1 MKTKNGARNK
11 DDGAGTPGTDT
22 PVNHNSPRRKS
33 VPPGRIWVVADSAV
47 RKRRVFVRI
56 CLVLAGGLFGT
67 EAVLYTSN

>member
-1 MKTKNGARNK
+1 MKTKNGAHNK
-11 DDGAGTPGTDT
+11 DDGAGTPETDT

-33 VPPGRIWVVADSAV
+33 VPPGRIWVVADSTV

-56 CLVLAGGLFGT
+56 VLAGGLFGT